1 MIGRTILHYE
11 IVEKLG
17 EGGMGVVYK
26 ARDTHLDRFVAI
38 KVLPPERVA
47 DPERE
52 RRFIQEAKAASA
64 LNHPNIVT
72 VHDIT
77 QDQSIDFMVMEHVA
91 GKTLG
96 QLITRKGL
104 PLNHTLKCAVQIA
117 DALAKAHAKG
127 IIHRDLKPT
136 NIMVTEDGL
145 VKVLD
150 FGLAKLTEPVDTDEL
165 APTRTMK
172 AGEGP
177 KTEEGTIVGTVAYMS
192 PEQAEGKKVDSRSDI
207 FSFGS
212 LLYEMVTGRQAFQGE
227 TRLSTL
233 SAILRQDPKPLRE
246 VVEGI
251 PRELER
257 IVAICLR
264 KDPNRRIQHM
274 DDVRVELEALK
285 EESDSGALLEQVSL
299 PGRRKGPPRWLA
311 IAAGVLLIAAVA
323 AVVWRLAKPT
333 PATRQPSFTQLT
345 DLSGQELFPSLSLDA
360 KSFIYAS
367 RAAGKWDIYL
377 QRVGGK
383 NAINLTKES
392 LNNNTQPAFSPDGER
407 IAFRSD
413 RGAPSGPGGIFVM
426 GALGESVKRLTDFG
440 FNPAWSPDGR
450 QIVCATEGI
459 QMTPDARY
467 TVSQLWVVDVATG
480 QKRLL
485 FQGDAV
491 QPHWSPHGYR
501 IAYWAQQAGQR
512 DIFTVRPNAGASE
525 KPVRVT
531 SDPPLDW
538 NPVWSP
544 DGKYLYFSSNRGG
557 SMNLWRVP
565 IDEPSGKVLGQPEPV
580 TTPSPYSGH
589 INISRD
595 GRRLVYVQQ
604 AISRNIESIA
614 FDPSTEKVVG
624 ERVAV
629 TKGYVT
635 DLSPDGKSLVFFSFG
650 QQQEDIF
657 VIGVDGKGLRQLTD
671 DPRRDREP
679 RWAPDGKNI
688 AFYSNRSGKYEI
700 WTIAADGSGLQQ
712 LTVSPSATV
721 WYPVWSSDGAR
732 LAFSDRTDS
741 FIIDTGKPW
750 KEQSPQALPSGFV
763 AWSWS
768 RDGRKI
774 AGNKPFGGSSAG
786 IGIYSLDSRGVEW
799 ITDRGA
805 RPVWLSDNRRL
816 LFGDGDKIT
825 LIDSQSRKVREVLS
839 VAPNSLNRLSISRD
853 DRRIYFSV
861 AVAEADIWLMSLE

>member
-47 DPERE
+47 DSERK

-77 QDQSIDFMVMEHVA
+77 QDQSIDFIVMEHVA

-96 QLITRKGL
+96 QLIPRKGL
-104 PLNHTLKCAVQIA
+104 PLNQTLKYAVQIA

-127 IIHRDLKPT
+127 IVHRDLKPT

-150 FGLAKLTEPVDTDEL
+150 FGLAKLTEPVETDEL
-165 APTRTMK
+165 APTRTIK

-212 LLYEMVTGRQAFQGE
+212 LLYEMTTGRRAFLGE

-246 VVEGI
+246 VVEGV
-251 PRELER
+251 PREMER

-274 DDVRVELEALK
+274 EDVRVELEALK

-299 PGRRKGPPRWLA
+299 PGRRKRLPRWLA
-311 IAAGVLLIAAVA
+311 IAAGVLLIAAIA
-323 AVVWRLAKPT
+323 AVAWRLGKPT
-333 PATRQPSFTQLT
+333 PAARQPSFTQLT
-345 DLSGQELFPSLSLDA
+345 DVSGQELFPSLSPDA

-367 RAAGKWDIYL
+367 RAAGKWDICL

-383 NAINLTKES
+383 NAINLTKDS
-392 LNNNTQPAFSPDGER
+392 PGNSTQPAFSPDGDR

-413 RGAPSGPGGIFVM
+413 RGGGGIFVM
-426 GALGESVKRLTDFG
+426 AALGESVKRLTDFG

-450 QIVCATEGI
+450 QIVCATENI
-459 QMTPDARY
+459 QTPESRF

-501 IAYWAQQAGQR
+501 IAYWANRAGQR
-512 DIFTVRPNAGASE
+512 DIFTVRANAGPSE
-525 KPVRVT
+525 KPVPVT
-531 SDPPLDW
+531 TDPPLDW
-538 NPVWSP
+538 NPIWSP
-544 DGKYLYFSSNRGG
+544 DGRYLYFSSNRGG

-565 IDEPSGKVLGQPEPV
+565 IEEPSGKVLGQPEPV

-589 INISRD
+589 IDISRD

-604 AISRNIESIA
+604 ALSRNIESIA
-614 FDPSTEKVVG
+614 FDPSTEKVAG
-624 ERVAV
+624 ERAAV
-629 TKGYVT
+629 TKGSFA
-635 DLSPDGKSLVFFSFG
+635 DLSPDGRSLVFDTFG

-671 DPRRDREP
+671 DPHRDRWP

-712 LTVSPSATV
+712 LTASPSAPV
-721 WYPVWSSDGAR
+721 WFPVWSPDGAR

-750 KEQSPQALPSGFV
+750 KEQSPQALPSGFM

-768 RDGRKI
+768 PDGRKI

-786 IGIYSLDSRGVEW
+786 IGIYSLDSRGIEW
-799 ITDRGA
+799 ITDRGVV
-805 RPVWLSDNRRL
+805 PVWLSDNRRL
-816 LFGDGDKIT
+816 LFGDGDKIK
-825 LIDSQSRKVREVLS
+825 LVDSQSRNIRDVLS
-839 VAPNSLNRLSISRD
+839 IAPNSIGTLSVSRD
-853 DRRIYFSV
+853 DRRICFSV
-861 AVAEADIWLMSLE
+861 TVAEADIWLMSLE

>member
-47 DPERE
+47 DPERK
-52 RRFIQEAKAASA
+52 RRFVQEAKAASA
-64 LNHPNIVT
+64 LNHPNIIT
-72 VHDIT
+72 IHDIA
-77 QDQSIDFMVMEHVA
+77 SEGGRDFMVMEYVA
-91 GKTLG
+91 GKTLAE
-96 QLITRKGL
+96 LIGRKGL
-104 PLNHTLKCAVQIA
+104 KLNETLRCGVQIA
-117 DALAKAHAKG
+117 DALAAAHATG
-127 IIHRDLKPT
+127 IVHRDLKPG
-136 NIMVTEDGL
+136 NVMVTGAPSGPGL

-150 FGLAKLTEPVDTDEL
+150 FGLAKLTEPEPGEL
-165 APTRTMK
+165 APTQTLQ
-172 AGEGP
+172 P
-177 KTEEGTIVGTVAYMS
+177 HTEEGAILGTVAYMS
-192 PEQAEGKKVDSRSDI
+192 PEQAEGKRVDARSDI
-207 FSFGS
+207 FTFGAV
-212 LLYEMVTGRQAFQGE
+212 LYEMVTGRRAFQ
-227 TRLSTL
+227 RDSQASTL
-233 SAILRQDPKPLRE
+233 AAILREEPKPVSQ
-246 VVEGI
+246 VVAET
-251 PRELER
+251 PRELEKVITR
-257 IVAICLR
+257 CLR
-264 KDPNRRIQHM
+264 KDASRRYQHM
-274 DDVRVELEALK
+274 DDVKLALEELK
-285 EESDSGALLEQVSL
+285 EESDSGALAEQVSL
-299 PGRRKGPPRWLA
+299 PGRRKRLPRWLP

-323 AVVWRLAKPT
+323 AVVWRLGKPT
-333 PATRQPSFTQLT
+333 PAARQPSFTQLT
-345 DLSGQELFPSLSLDA
+345 DLSGQELFPSLSPDA

-367 RAAGKWDIYL
+367 PAAGKWDIYF

-383 NAINLTKES
+383 NAINLTKDS
-392 LNNNTQPAFSPDGER
+392 LGNSTEPAFSPDGER

-413 RGAPSGPGGIFVM
+413 REGGGIFVM

-450 QIVCATEGI
+450 QIVCATENI
-459 QMTPDARY
+459 QNPEARF

-485 FQGDAV
+485 LQGDAV

-501 IAYWAQQAGQR
+501 IAYWATQAGQN
-512 DIFTVRPNAGASE
+512 DIFTVRPNAGPSE
-525 KPVRVT
+525 KPVPVT
-531 SDPPLDW
+531 SDPPPDW

-557 SMNLWRVP
+557 SMNLWRAT

-614 FDPSTEKVVG
+614 FDPSTEKVAG

-629 TKGYVT
+629 AKGWVA
-635 DLSPDGKSLVFFSFG
+635 DLSPDGKSLVFCSFG
-650 QQQEDIF
+650 RQQEDIF

-671 DPRRDREP
+671 DPHWERHP
-679 RWAPDGKNI
+679 RWSPDGKRI

-712 LTVSPSATV
+712 LTANSSPDV
-721 WYPVWSSDGAR
+721 LYPVWSPDGAR
-732 LAFSDRTDS
+732 LAFSDRTNS
-741 FIIDTGKPW
+741 FIIDPGKPW
-750 KEQSPQALPSGFV
+750 KEQSPQALPSGFI

-768 RDGRKI
+768 PDGRKI
-774 AGNKPFGGSSAG
+774 AGNKPEGGSSAG
-786 IGIYSLDSRGVEW
+786 IGIYSLDSRGVDW
-799 ITDRGA
+799 TTDRGA

-816 LFGDGDKIT
+816 LFRDGDKIK
-825 LIDSQSRKVREVLS
+825 LVDSQSRKVREILS
-839 VAPNSLNRLSISRD
+839 VAPNSPVSLSVSRD
-853 DRRIYFSV
+853 DRRICFCV
-861 AVAEADIWLMSLE
+861 ATAEADIWLMSLE

>member
-1 MIGRTILHYE
+1 MVGQSVEHYQIL
-11 IVEKLG
+11 EKLG

-26 ARDTHLDRFVAI
+26 ALDTHLDRFVAI

-47 DPERE
+47 DPERK
-52 RRFIQEAKAASA
+52 RRFVQEAKAASA

-77 QDQSIDFMVMEHVA
+77 EDRGIDFIVMEHVA

-96 QLITRKGL
+96 QLIPRKGL
-104 PLNHTLKCAVQIA
+104 PLSQTLKYAVQIA

-136 NIMVTEDGL
+136 NIMVTDDGL

-150 FGLAKLTEPVDTDEL
+150 FGLAKLTEPVATDEF

-177 KTEEGTIVGTVAYMS
+177 KTEEGTILGTVAYMS

-212 LLYEMVTGRQAFQGE
+212 LLYEMTTGRRAFQGE

-246 VVEGI
+246 LVEDV

-264 KDPNRRIQHM
+264 KDPGRRIQHIE
-274 DDVRVELEALK
+274 DVRVELEALK
-285 EESDSGALLEQVSL
+285 EESDSGALAGQVSL
-299 PGRRKGPPRWLA
+299 PGRRKGLPRWLA
-311 IAAGVLLIAAVA
+311 IAAGVLLIAAIA
-323 AVVWRLAKPT
+323 AVAWRLGKPT
-333 PATRQPSFTQLT
+333 PAARQPSFTQLT
-345 DLSGQELFPSLSLDA
+345 DLPGQELFPSLSLDA

-392 LNNNTQPAFSPDGER
+392 LTNNTQPAFSPDGER
-407 IAFRSD
+407 IVFRSN
-413 RGAPSGPGGIFVM
+413 REGGGIFVM

-459 QMTPDARY
+459 QMAPDSRY
-467 TVSQLWVVDVATG
+467 SVSQLWVVDVATG

-512 DIFTVRPNAGASE
+512 DIFTVQPNAGASE
-525 KPVRVT
+525 KPVPVT

-565 IDEPSGKVLGQPEPV
+565 INEPSGKVLGQPEPV
-580 TTPSPYSGH
+580 TTPSPYSGQ

-595 GRRLVYVQQ
+595 GRRLIYVQQ
-604 AISRNIESIA
+604 AISRNIESIG

-629 TKGYVT
+629 TKGYVA
-635 DLSPDGKSLVFFSFG
+635 DLSPDGKSLVFYSLG
-650 QQQEDIF
+650 QQEDIF

-671 DPRRDREP
+671 DPPRDREP
-679 RWAPDGKNI
+679 RWAPDGKKI
-688 AFYSNRSGKYEI
+688 AFYSNRSGKYEV

-712 LTVSPSATV
+712 LTASSSPDV
-721 WYPVWSSDGAR
+721 FHPVWSPDGAR
-732 LAFSDRTDS
+732 LAFSDRTTS
-741 FIIDTGKPW
+741 FIIDTDKPW
-750 KEQSPQALPSGFV
+750 KEQSPQALPSGFI

-768 RDGRKI
+768 PDGRKI
-774 AGNKPFGGSSAG
+774 AGNRPLGGSSAG
-786 IGIYSLDSRGVEW
+786 TGIYSLDSRGVEW
-799 ITDRGA
+799 ITDRGI
-805 RPVWLSDNRRL
+805 RPVWLGDNRRL
-816 LFGDGDKIT
+816 LFPDGDKIKLVDT
-825 LIDSQSRKVREVLS
+825 QSREVREVLS
-839 VAPNSLNRLSISRD
+839 VAPNSFGNLSISWD
-853 DRRIYFSV
+853 DRRIYFTV